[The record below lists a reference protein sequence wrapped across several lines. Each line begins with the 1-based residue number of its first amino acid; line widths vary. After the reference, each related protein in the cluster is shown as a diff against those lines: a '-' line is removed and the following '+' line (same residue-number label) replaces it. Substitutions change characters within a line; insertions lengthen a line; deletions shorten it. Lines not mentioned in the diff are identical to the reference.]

1 MNNKYGYLVCGHG
14 PIIVL
19 LHSSMSS
26 KEQWKQLIQLLRHKF
41 RIIAIDL
48 AGYGDNELPL
58 NPQTFSTEDE
68 VNLVEDILEK
78 EIKDNESFHLIG
90 HSYGG
95 AIALKLTIKIL
106 IRIKTLTVFEPV
118 AFHLLPLDT
127 IARNEIATIVQKLTC
142 AMEKKDTISATK
154 VFIDYWSGKGTFEKL
169 ASKNQIT
176 FIQYVDKVLLD
187 FAALFKELLTL
198 KDYSKINIPVCMIKG
213 AKSPLASLQIVTI
226 LEQYLPDLSIHCVPG
241 GHMSPLTH
249 FKKVNMIIENFLAVH
264 SLA

>member
-14 PIIVL
+14 PILVL

-48 AGYGDNELPL
+48 AGYGDNELPPD
-58 NPQTFSTEDE
+58 PQTFSTEDE
-68 VNLVEDILEK
+68 INLVENILAK
-78 EIKDNESFHLIG
+78 ETKENESFHLIG
-90 HSYGG
+90 HSYGA

-118 AFHLLPLDT
+118 AFHLLPPNT
-127 IARNEIATIVQKLTC
+127 IARDEIAAIVKKLTC
-142 AMEKKDTISATK
+142 AMEKKDKLSATK
-154 VFIDYWSGKGTFEKL
+154 IFIDYWSGKGTFEKL

-176 FIQYVDKVLLD
+176 FIQTIDKVLLD
-187 FAALFKELLTL
+187 FQSLFKELLTL

-213 AKSPLASLQIVTI
+213 AKSPLASLQIFSI
-226 LEQYLPDLSIHCVPG
+226 LEQTLPDLCIHCVPG

-249 FKKVNMIIENFLAVH
+249 FKKVNMIIENFLAAQP
-264 SLA
+264 LA